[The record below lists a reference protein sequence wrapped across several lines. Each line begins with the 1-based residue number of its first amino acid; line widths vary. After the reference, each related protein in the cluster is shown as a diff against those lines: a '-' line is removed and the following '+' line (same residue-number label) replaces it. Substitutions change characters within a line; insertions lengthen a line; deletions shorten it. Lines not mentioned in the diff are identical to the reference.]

1 MGQSNLASIE
11 PVNSRTLHTL
21 LHTIV
26 DYAGLFPPAG
36 LSMDKAAGLY
46 REYHASTHAW
56 MLGRFVVPVA
66 RLDELVRSMEVVGA
80 PEGNAWHLSAL
91 MGADHAADVAAALA
105 FNEARHHAVVDV
117 FEVKASTVEEIKA
130 IARVV
135 PHGIKTYVE
144 IPIEND
150 PRELIGALASEKLR
164 AKMRTG
170 GVVPGSIPATEHV
183 ARFIRACYAANV
195 GFKATAGLHHPLR
208 SEHGLSYEAD
218 APRDVMH
225 GFLNVF
231 LTAAFHY
238 NGLTARDTVDLLN
251 ATTLDGITMDD
262 EKLAWREYVVTRN
275 EVSTVRRRFA
285 TAFGSCSFTEPV
297 DDLINLELLT

>member
-1 MGQSNLASIE
+1 MI
-11 PVNSRTLHTL
+11 PRTLHTL

-36 LSMDKAAGLY
+36 LSMDKAVGLY
-46 REYHASTHAW
+46 REYHASTNAW

-66 RLDELVRSMEVVGA
+66 RLDEMVRSMEVAGSA
-80 PEGNAWHLSAL
+80 QGNPWHVSAL
-91 MGADHAADVAAALA
+91 MGTNHAADVAAALA
-105 FNEARHHAVVDV
+105 FNEAKHHAAVDV
-117 FEVKASTVEEIKA
+117 FEVKASTVEEIGA

-135 PHGIKTYVE
+135 PPGIKTYVE

-150 PRELIGALASEKLR
+150 PRELITALAATKLR

-170 GVVPGSIPATEHV
+170 GVTPGSIPQTEHV

-231 LTAAFHY
+231 LAAAFHY
-238 NGLTARDTVDLLN
+238 NGLTSRDTIDLLN
-251 ATTLDGITMDD
+251 ATTLDGVTMDD
-262 EKLAWREYVVTRN
+262 DKLAWREYVVTRN

-297 DDLINLELLT
+297 EDLVKLELLT

>member
-1 MGQSNLASIE
+1 MI
-11 PVNSRTLHTL
+11 PRTLHTL

-36 LSMDKAAGLY
+36 LSMDKAVGLY
-46 REYHASTHAW
+46 REYHDSMHAW

-66 RLDELVRSMEVVGA
+66 RLDEMLRSMEAVGSA
-80 PEGNAWHLSAL
+80 QGNTWHLSAL
-91 MGADHAADVAAALA
+91 MSTNHAADVAAALA
-105 FNEARHHAVVDV
+105 FNEAKHQAAVDV
-117 FEVKASTVEEIKA
+117 FEVKASTVEEIRA
-130 IARVV
+130 LARVV
-135 PHGIKTYVE
+135 PASIKTYVE
-144 IPIEND
+144 IPIEKD
-150 PRELIGALASEKLR
+150 PRELVAALAATKLR

-170 GVVPGSIPATEHV
+170 GVTPASIPKTEDV

-208 SEHGLSYEAD
+208 SEHFLSYEPD

-231 LTAAFHY
+231 LAAAFHY
-238 NGLTARDTVDLLN
+238 NGLTSRDTIDLLN
-251 ATTLDGITMDD
+251 ATTLEGVTMDD

-275 EVSTVRRRFA
+275 ELTTVRRRFA

-297 DDLINLELLT
+297 DDLVKLELLS